1 MLKFSVSTLLIQF
14 QLPTFKLNKRVSMCG
29 FVELGLD
36 KKVKTAGQ
44 QAFLY
49 VFFFGGGAIGGHTLK
64 SV

>member
-1 MLKFSVSTLLIQF
+1 
-14 QLPTFKLNKRVSMCG
+14 MCG

-49 VFFFGGGAIGGHTLK
+49 VFFLGGGGNRWTYFEVCLMGKILR
-64 SV
+64 

>member
-1 MLKFSVSTLLIQF
+1 
-14 QLPTFKLNKRVSMCG
+14 MCG

-49 VFFFGGGAIGGHTLK
+49 VFFWGGGAIGGHTLK